1 VQRPAFIA
9 SLLLVTAACQGGDA
23 PANVAQG
30 ETGPAPGHSDHG
42 QAFNEGPRQAAYRM
56 KDTGRIKFAVT
67 TANDDAQKYFNQGVG
82 ELHGFW
88 YYEAERSFRQ
98 AASADPQCA
107 MAYWGMAMAN
117 INNAKR
123 AREFMVKAVALRE
136 TVSEREKLW
145 IDALNNYYPKD
156 DKREDAVRRRAYIR
170 DLEKIVQE
178 YPKDIEA
185 KAFLVFQIW
194 DNSEKAKMAITSHQ
208 AVDTLLDAVFA
219 DEPNH
224 PANHYR
230 IHLWD
235 SESAKRALESAAR
248 NGQSAPSI
256 AHMWHM
262 PGHTFSKLNRHDDVA
277 WQQEAAHRVDLAYMM
292 RDRVLPDQIHNFAHN
307 AEWLVR
313 SYNFVGRVHDAVAVS
328 KNLIELPQHPKYNVL
343 GKVQPSTSYS
353 RTNNSSQ
360 YGRTRLLETLIRW
373 EQWDTIAALK
383 GTVYLDTAGVPDEE
397 LRNLHALGLAY
408 FKLNDLAKGAAVL
421 SELDAI
427 KTSQTAARDK
437 AVADAEKKARDEYAE
452 AEKKKKPDEK
462 ITALD
467 ERIKKAKE
475 DAQNPYKTRL
485 ETIENTKVELGVY
498 QSLATGK
505 LDDAKTALP
514 KTKNISKERLAGLY
528 LAVGDLVKAEE
539 NARDAAKNS
548 KNQVLPLA
556 TLVYTL
562 YRVNKMDEAGKNFE
576 ELRQLAAQA
585 DTDLP
590 AFARLNDCR
599 LQLGL
604 PQEWKYPPLERADS
618 GKRPKI
624 EKLGPLFWRSESA
637 PSWRLSTGEGRSI
650 GLSDFRGK
658 PVVVLFYLG
667 HGCAHCIRQLNAFA
681 PMTKEF
687 EAQGIAL
694 LAVSTDNA
702 AGLAKTMAQSKEQG
716 GFPFPLVADPN
727 LNVFREYRCYDDFE
741 KKPLHGAFLI
751 DADGKVRWWDI
762 SYDPFEDPSFLLKE
776 AKRLLKLSGA
786 GVAPKVE
793 PPTTTAQK

>member
-1 VQRPAFIA
+1 MQRPAYA
-9 SLLLVTAACQGGDA
+9 LSLLLVVASACRAGDA
-23 PANVAQG
+23 TSN

-42 QAFNEGPRQAAYRM
+42 QAFDEGPRQAAYRL
-56 KDTGRIKFAVT
+56 KDTGRIKFAIT
-67 TANDDAQKYFNQGVG
+67 TTSPDAQKFFNQGVG

-98 AASADPQCA
+98 AASADPKCA

-117 INNAKR
+117 INNVKR
-123 AREFMVKAVALRE
+123 AREFLAKAVE
-136 TVSEREKLW
+136 FKEGISDREKLW
-145 IDALNNYYPKD
+145 IDALATYYPKD
-156 DKREDAVRRRAYIR
+156 DKREDAVRRRAFVR

-208 AVDTLLDAVFA
+208 AVDSLLDAIFA
-219 DEPNH
+219 EEPMH

-235 SESAKRALESAAR
+235 GENAKRALESAAR

-262 PGHTFSKLNRHDDVA
+262 PGHTFSKLDRHDDVA

-292 RDRVLPDQIHNFAHN
+292 RDHVLPDQIHNFAHN

-313 SYNFVGRVHDAVAVS
+313 SLNLIGRVHDAVTVS
-328 KNLIELPQHPKYNVL
+328 KNLIELPQHPKYNVM
-343 GKVQPSTSYS
+343 GRVQPNGTYTRTS
-353 RTNNSSQ
+353 NSSQ
-360 YGRTRLLETLIRW
+360 YGRSRLIDTLIRW
-373 EQWDTIAALK
+373 EQWDTLVSLK
-383 GTVYLDTAGVPDEE
+383 GSIYLDDGGILDEK

-408 FKLNDLAKGAAVL
+408 FKLNDLANGQAVL
-421 SELDAI
+421 AELESI
-427 KTSQTAARDK
+427 KTEQTASREK
-437 AVADAEKKARDEYAE
+437 PNADIEKKARDEFAD

-462 ITALD
+462 IATLD

-475 DAQNPYKTRL
+475 DAKAPYNSRI
-485 ETIENTKVELGVY
+485 ETIENSKTELSIY
-498 QSLATGK
+498 QALAEGK
-505 LDDAKTALP
+505 IDAAKTALP
-514 KTKNISKERLAGLY
+514 KSKNISKERLSGLY
-528 LAVGDLVKAEE
+528 LAVGDTAKAEE
-539 NARDAAKNS
+539 LAREAVKNT

-562 YRVNKMDEAGKNFE
+562 YRANKMDEARTRFE
-576 ELRQLAAQA
+576 ELRQVAAQT
-585 DTDLP
+585 DTDIP

-599 LQLGL
+599 LQLGF
-604 PQEWKYPPLERADS
+604 PQDWRYPPLERADS
-618 GKRPKI
+618 GKRPKLD
-624 EKLGPLFWRSESA
+624 KLGPLTWTTDAA
-637 PSWRLSTGEGRSI
+637 PSWRLPTGDGREI
-650 GLSDFRGK
+650 GLSDYRGK

-681 PMTKEF
+681 PLAKDF
-687 EAQGIAL
+687 EAQGISL
-694 LAVSTDNA
+694 VAVGTDNVE
-702 AGLAKTMAQSKEQG
+702 GLAKTMAQSKQQG

-727 LNVFREYRCYDDFE
+727 MRVFHEYRCYDDFE

-751 DADGKVRWWDI
+751 DADGKTRWWDI
-762 SYDPFEDPSFLLKE
+762 SYDPFEDTAFLLKE

-786 GVAPKVE
+786 GPAPKEEVH
-793 PPTTTAQK
+793 TTTAAK

>member
-1 VQRPAFIA
+1 VQRPVFAL
-9 SLLLVTAACQGGDA
+9 SLLLVASACHAGDA
-23 PANVAQG
+23 TPAPA

-42 QAFNEGPRQAAYRM
+42 QAFNEGPRQAAYRL
-56 KDTGRIKFAVT
+56 KDTGRIKFAIT
-67 TANDDAQKYFNQGVG
+67 TASPDAQKYFIQGVG

-98 AASADPQCA
+98 AASADPKCA

-117 INNAKR
+117 INNVKR
-123 AREFMVKAVALRE
+123 AREFLAKAVALKE
-136 TVSEREKLW
+136 EVSDREKLW

-156 DKREDAVRRRAYIR
+156 DKREEAVRRRAYIR

-194 DNSEKAKMAITSHQ
+194 DNAEKAKMTITSHQ
-208 AVDTLLDAVFA
+208 AVDTILDAIFA
-219 DEPNH
+219 EEPLH

-235 SESAKRALESAAR
+235 GENAKRALESAGR
-248 NGQSAPSI
+248 NGQSATSI

-262 PGHTFSKLNRHDDVA
+262 PGHTFSKLDRHDDVA
-277 WQQEAAHRVDLAYMM
+277 WQQEAAHRVDLAYMQ

-313 SYNFVGRVHDAVAVS
+313 SLNFIGRVHEAVAVS
-328 KNLIELPQHPKYNVL
+328 KNLIEIPQHPKYNQL

-373 EQWDTIAALK
+373 EQWGTIASLK
-383 GTVYLDTAGVPDEE
+383 DTVYLDTAGIPDEQ
-397 LRNLHALGLAY
+397 LRNLQALGLAY
-408 FKLNDLAKGAAVL
+408 FKLNDTAKGLAVL
-421 SELDAI
+421 SELDSI
-427 KTSQTAARDK
+427 KTVQTTARDK
-437 AVADAEKKARDEYAE
+437 AAADAEKKAREEHAE

-462 ITALD
+462 VTALD

-475 DAQNPYKTRL
+475 DAQAPYKTRL
-485 ETIENTKVELGVY
+485 ETIENTKTELSVY
-498 QSLATGK
+498 QALVEGK
-505 LDDAKTALP
+505 LDAAKTALP

-528 LAVGDLVKAEE
+528 LAAGDLVKAEE
-539 NARDAAKNS
+539 QARDAVKS
-548 KNQVLPLA
+548 GKNQVLPLA

-562 YRVNKMDEAGKNFE
+562 YRVNKMDEARTRFE

-599 LQLGL
+599 LQLGI

-618 GKRPKI
+618 GKRPKLD
-624 EKLGPLFWRSESA
+624 KLGPLFWNTEAA
-637 PSWRLSTGEGRSI
+637 PSFRLPTGDGREI
-650 GLSDFRGK
+650 GLSDYRGK

-681 PMTKEF
+681 PLTKDF
-687 EAQGIAL
+687 AAQGISL
-694 LAVSTDNA
+694 LAVSTDSA
-702 AGLAKTMAQSKEQG
+702 DGLAKTMAQSQTQG

-727 LNVFREYRCYDDFE
+727 LRVFREYRCHDDFE

-762 SYDPFEDPSFLLKE
+762 GYDPFEDTAFLLKE
-776 AKRLLKLSGA
+776 AKRLLKLSGG
-786 GVAPKVE
+786 GVVPKVE